1 MSSVTLQIGQ
11 LFLMNC
17 GHQELL
23 YLILFFVLRF
33 LNICFIE
40 RFSSKKLD
48 GDKDFFFQVFRIR
61 KDTDQ
66 DLDTNYLN
74 SGPKHWDPYSLCGSC
89 SIFAL
94 SGNSTFQ

>member
-1 MSSVTLQIGQ
+1 M
-11 LFLMNC
+11 
-17 GHQELL
+17 QEEHS
-23 YLILFFVLRF
+23 FFVKRF
-33 LNICFIE
+33 LNVCFI
-40 RFSSKKLD
+40 
-48 GDKDFFFQVFRIR
+48 VIRIR
-61 KDTDQ
+61 KDADP